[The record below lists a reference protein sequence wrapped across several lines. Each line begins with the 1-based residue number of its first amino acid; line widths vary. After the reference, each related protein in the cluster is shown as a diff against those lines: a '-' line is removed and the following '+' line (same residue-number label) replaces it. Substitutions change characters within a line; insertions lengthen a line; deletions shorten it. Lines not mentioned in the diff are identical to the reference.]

1 MDDDFGVAFELFFLL
16 SNIKRERRQ
25 KSNKRL
31 MAETITGEA
40 KREGQRK
47 AKRHIVRKNQKKK
60 KEKVSPFHGRK
71 LFHPRPL

>member
-31 MAETITGEA
+31 MVETIRREA

-47 AKRHIVRKNQKKK
+47 AKKHIVHKNPKKK
-60 KEKVSPFHGRK
+60 RRK
-71 LFHPRPL
+71 LVPHPRPL